1 MSDVQNAIEEL
12 VNEQVDNRIED
23 AISESNEIPSMR
35 DEISDLEQKVN
46 ELDIDDLANQVML
59 QLTETLVQGL
69 YGNNTYVMVKKSY
82 IEALKKKGE
91 EV

>member
-1 MSDVQNAIEEL
+1 MSDIEE
-12 VNEQVDNRIED
+12 VITNMISTEVESRIDD
-23 AISESNEIPSMR
+23 AINESNEIQSMR

>member
-12 VNEQVDNRIED
+12 IVEQVDSRIED
-23 AISESNEIPSMR
+23 AISESNEIQSMR
-35 DEISDLEQKVN
+35 DEVSDLEQKVN

-91 EV
+91 EE